1 MTEHDDEKSEGL
13 PLLRSLL
20 PPGYAAA
27 QRELDK
33 VFELAARDGREDAHG
48 AALHRWMSTL
58 LKAEYFD
65 ELPGG
70 AESPASGE
78 ADAPR

>member
-1 MTEHDDEKSEGL
+1 MTEHDTDDPAPL

-33 VFELAARDGREDAHG
+33 VFELATRDGREDAHRE
-48 AALHRWMSTL
+48 ALHRWMSTL

-70 AESPASGE
+70 AEPPASGE
-78 ADAPR
+78 TDAPR

>member
-1 MTEHDDEKSEGL
+1 MTEHDTDDPAPL

-27 QRELDK
+27 QRELDN
-33 VFELAARDGREDAHG
+33 VFELAARDGRDDAHRE
-48 AALHRWMSTL
+48 ALHRWMSTL
-58 LKAEYFD
+58 LKAEYD
-65 ELPGG
+65 ESPGD

-78 ADAPR
+78 ADVPR

>member
-1 MTEHDDEKSEGL
+1 MTEHDTDDPAPL
-13 PLLRSLL
+13 PPLRSLL

-33 VFELAARDGREDAHG
+33 VFELAARDGQDDAHRE
-48 AALHRWMSTL
+48 ALHRWMSTL
-58 LKAEYFD
+58 LKAKYD
-65 ELPGG
+65 
-70 AESPASGE
+70 ESPASGE

>member
-1 MTEHDDEKSEGL
+1 MTEHDDEESEGL

-33 VFELAARDGREDAHG
+33 VFELATRDGREDAHRE
-48 AALHRWMSTL
+48 ALHRWMSTL

-65 ELPGG
+65 ELPVD
-70 AESPASGE
+70 AESPAPGE